1 MPGGRLSYDLAVHAR
16 LFQDVYSW
24 ARKIR
29 TVGILQAV
37 TVIGATRCYHARH
50 GSKHRRFLAHAIAEC
65 TRDYAD
71 DVLNDLF
78 RAIDDIEQ

>member
-1 MPGGRLSYDLAVHAR
+1 
-16 LFQDVYSW
+16 
-24 ARKIR
+24 
-29 TVGILQAV
+29 VGILQAV
-37 TVIGATRCYHARH
+37 TVIGATRCYHARY
-50 GSKHRRFLAHAIAEC
+50 GSKHRRFLAHAIAER